1 MADYDHKTIEPKWQR
16 FWDERKLFQLRPDD
30 PRPKYYLLEM
40 LPYPSG
46 DLHMGHMRNYTMG
59 DAVAR
64 FERMRGRNVFHPI
77 GWDAFGLPAEIGRA
91 HV

>member
-64 FERMRGRNVFHPI
+64 FERDRKSV
-77 GWDAFGLPAEIGRA
+77 
-91 HV
+91 V